1 MTSLKDREGVT
12 DRAKKEMETKI
23 DDWVSQAYR
32 QLRVVEVTV
41 CAPFRGVNCWDR

>member
-23 DDWVSQAYR
+23 DDWVSRAYR
-32 QLRVVEVTV
+32 QLCIR
-41 CAPFRGVNCWDR
+41 RGYFVRTFFVG